1 MSMLWNQCTPR
12 DEWICRTRR
21 PIHLADIIG
30 LLHLYQP
37 IVGSTA
43 IALYLTLAYQAPPD
57 RAGRSD
63 AHSHLYL
70 MNLLSVSWQDLLE
83 NRFLLEGVGLLNT
96 YEVRENT
103 THRIEYELVPPL
115 VPERFF
121 QSDVLSITLYHRLG
135 KDSYLALRRQLLNRE
150 GDTGEPD
157 ERVNV
162 TKSFQEVF
170 GCLSPS
176 EVAAA
181 QSDTQSFLPLERE
194 PSEVKDGQVPP
205 FHWDEASFDMIR
217 SRLKTVIPD
226 EAWTDEVK
234 RQIQE
239 IRFLYGLSDPDLLRA
254 LQNPYITR
262 GGKIDIERLRQFVK
276 KEYRLQY
283 GEPPMIKKK
292 ALLSKEGEKAALP
305 EPEESP
311 DAMTEEEKHIREL
324 EQLSPLELLSYFQ
337 DGMRIPDADV
347 ELVARLMHEYGLPH
361 GVINVLLEYVL
372 YTHDYKL
379 PKALVEKIAGHW
391 KRRKV
396 QTAREAMEIARRELN
411 WEWKKQQENSRLTS
425 SRPRTKAIR
434 EEKLPY
440 AVAMQMERAQQQASQ
455 TRDDAQSIGESAES
469 LAEKRA
475 RIQAKLTLM
484 RKRLGEKGNRQ

>member
-1 MSMLWNQCTPR
+1 M
-12 DEWICRTRR
+12 
-21 PIHLADIIG
+21 ADIIG

-43 IALYLTLAYQAPPD
+43 IGLYLTLAYQAPPD

-70 MNLLSVSWQDLLE
+70 MNLLSVSWQELLE

-96 YEVRENT
+96 YEVRGNT
-103 THRIEYELVPPL
+103 TRRIEYELVPPL

-135 KDSYLALRRQLLNRE
+135 KDSYLALRRRLLNKE
-150 GDTGEPD
+150 GDPGTGEAD

-181 QSDTQSFLPLERE
+181 QADTQSLLPMERE
-194 PSEVKDGQVPP
+194 PSGGTDGQAPP
-205 FHWDEASFDMIR
+205 FYWDEDSFDMIR

-262 GGKIDIERLRQFVK
+262 GGEIDIERLRRFVK

-292 ALLSKEGEKAALP
+292 ALVTEEGKEADLP
-305 EPEESP
+305 EPQETS

-396 QTAREAMEIARRELN
+396 RTAREAMEIARRELN
-411 WEWKKQQENSRLTS
+411 WEWKKQPEDKRSTS
-425 SRPRTKAIR
+425 ARPRTKSIR
-434 EEKLPY
+434 EEKLPH
-440 AVAMQMERAQQQASQ
+440 AVAMQMERTQQQASQ
-455 TRDDAQSIGESAES
+455 TRDDARSSGKSSES

-475 RIQAKLTLM
+475 RIQAKLTQM
-484 RKRLGEKGNRQ
+484 RKRLGEKGYRQ

>member
-1 MSMLWNQCTPR
+1 MLWNQCTPR

-21 PIHLADIIG
+21 PIHMADIMG

-43 IALYLTLAYQAPPD
+43 IGLYLTLAHQAPMD

-63 AHSHLYL
+63 SHSHLYL

-96 YEVRENT
+96 YEVHGST
-103 THRIEYELVPPL
+103 TRRIEYELVPPL
-115 VPERFF
+115 IPERFF

-135 KDSYLALRRQLLNRE
+135 KESYLALRRRFLDRDAE
-150 GDTGEPD
+150 SGDTD
-157 ERVNV
+157 EKVNV

-181 QSDTQSFLPLERE
+181 QVDTQSFLPMERE
-194 PSEVKDGQVPP
+194 PGELTEGQAPP

-239 IRFLYGLSDPDLLRA
+239 IRFFYGLSDPDLLRA

-262 GGKIDIERLRQFVK
+262 GGEIDIERLRQFVK

-283 GEPPMIKKK
+283 GGPPMLKKK
-292 ALLSKEGEKAALP
+292 ALLSGNGIEMPPP
-305 EPEESP
+305 EPIEASEP
-311 DAMTEEEKHIREL
+311 MTEEEKHIREL

-347 ELVARLMHEYGLPH
+347 ELVTRLKHEYGLPH

-372 YTHDYKL
+372 YTNDYKL

-396 QTAREAMEIARRELN
+396 RTAREAMEIARRELN
-411 WEWKKQQENSRLTS
+411 WEWNKKTESGH
-425 SRPRTKAIR
+425 RTPAATRKKSTR
-434 EEKLPY
+434 EDKLPS
-440 AVAMQMERAQQQASQ
+440 AVAMQMERAKTGDANPEESEEELQAM
-455 TRDDAQSIGESAES
+455 
-469 LAEKRA
+469 RA

-484 RKRLGEKGNRQ
+484 RKRLGEKGSRP